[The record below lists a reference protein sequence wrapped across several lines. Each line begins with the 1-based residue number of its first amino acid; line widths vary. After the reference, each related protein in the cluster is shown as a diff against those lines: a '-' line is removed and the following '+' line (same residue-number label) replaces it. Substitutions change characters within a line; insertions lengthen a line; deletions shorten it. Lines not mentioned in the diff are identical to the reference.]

1 MCSIYW
7 ARCVNTGTTSRQ
19 TRWTSSFDT
28 DRSWLFQFHFD
39 LYCKLAFNNCFS
51 KFNDYTMP
59 IILTSDFTNFQHLS
73 KKIYPDVWAYLSL
86 HCNVNEDR
94 DGPTLTAFKER
105 QVFIMILILLR
116 QSNYCSLTHWC
127 LILSTAMYGW
137 GTCDT
142 LGRVTSFL
150 GTTVSRSYWDRFF
163 ASLTSKLVDNIVSL
177 LSRQLCG
184 LMVLDNLQRGQQLR
198 DQRGGKSSK
207 FLIGTTEAAHRVFS
221 YLNFEWDAHKIDM
234 TFTKKQV
241 IPSPHHMCT
250 SEMMD
255 FSSPSLG
262 TDLFP
267 NHCDIPVR
275 KEGWGM
281 VERVRG

>member
-1 MCSIYW
+1 
-7 ARCVNTGTTSRQ
+7 
-19 TRWTSSFDT
+19 
-28 DRSWLFQFHFD
+28 
-39 LYCKLAFNNCFS
+39 
-51 KFNDYTMP
+51 
-59 IILTSDFTNFQHLS
+59 
-73 KKIYPDVWAYLSL
+73 
-86 HCNVNEDR
+86 
-94 DGPTLTAFKER
+94 
-105 QVFIMILILLR
+105 MILILLW
-116 QSNYCSLTHWC
+116 QSNYRSLTHWC

-198 DQRGGKSSK
+198 DQRGGKSRK
-207 FLIGTTEAAHRVFS
+207 FLIGTTEVAHRVFS